1 MKFKE
6 LENKTEK
13 DIQKMLTEAQSRL
26 LELRFKVAANSLKN
40 VREIRKL
47 KKDVARMLTK
57 LSAMQTTEEK

>member
-26 LELRFKVAANSLKN
+26 LELRVKVAANSLKN

-57 LSAMQTTEEK
+57 LSAMKTTEEK